1 MTTKFRSLMRT
12 ALVVAAVGA
21 GVSLSAVP
29 MAHASPSNSGGS
41 VASGKDRGMERR
53 QRLLN
58 RLANASVKEMR
69 AMGREAKTAMF
80 SFAEAFKNDA
90 CAMADAG
97 ATEEDLLNRALQAVD
112 EIDAAA
118 MLAMSNIDA
127 VLFERKQT
135 LSGRGAS
142 AITLARLDKAAA
154 QSKRQVDR
162 HADVAANRV
171 AEALEH
177 ALEGCDDDDDDDDDA
192 PPPPPPPPSDGGG
205 EPAPSE
211 S

>member
-1 MTTKFRSLMRT
+1 MRT

-29 MAHASPSNSGGS
+29 MAHASPSGSSGS
-41 VASGKDRGMERR
+41 VASGKDQRLERR

-58 RLANASVKEMR
+58 RLANAAIKEMR
-69 AMGREAKTAMF
+69 TMGREAKTAMF
-80 SFAEAFKNDA
+80 SFVEAFKNDA
-90 CAMADAG
+90 CTMADAG
-97 ATEEDLLNRALQAVD
+97 ASEDDLLNRALQAVD

-127 VLFERKQT
+127 VLVQRKAT

-142 AITLARLDKAAA
+142 PLTLARLDKAAE

-171 AEALEH
+171 AEALQH
-177 ALEGCDDDDDDDDDA
+177 ALEGCDDDNDDDDDDDS
-192 PPPPPPPPSDGGG
+192 PPPPPPPPGDGGG
-205 EPAPSE
+205 DPAPTPS
-211 S
+211 